1 MENIL
6 ETIGNTPLVRVGELN
21 GSKIYAKLERFNPG
35 GSIKDRPVF
44 EMFKIAEKQGLLKN
58 KIMIEA
64 SSGNTGIALAMIGA
78 VKNYPCHN
86 CYECAC
92 I

>member
-6 ETIGNTPLVRVGELN
+6 ETIGNTPLVKVKEIN
-21 GSKIYAKLERFNPG
+21 NSKIYAKLERFNPG

-58 KIMIEA
+58 KTIIEA
-64 SSGNTGIALAMIGA
+64 SSGNTGI
-78 VKNYPCHN
+78 
-86 CYECAC
+86 
-92 I
+92 